1 MVGKCV
7 WFCGVRR
14 AYHVT
19 DSELV
24 SQLHAP
30 RLRWTMSSTRA
41 VCKGQHA
48 PRER

>member
-24 SQLHAP
+24 SQLRP
-30 RLRWTMSSTRA
+30 RLRWTNQVPVPSAR
-41 VCKGQHA
+41 GQHA

>member
-24 SQLHAP
+24 SQL
-30 RLRWTMSSTRA
+30 RSTA
-41 VCKGQHA
+41 ALDHEVPVPSAEGQHA